1 MKLYRGT
8 QKPKAEIGV
17 RGAPSYTPIL
27 EIAMVWSAMPGDM
40 WARRKPSF
48 LKGSTVHIAELN
60 TDKILDLRGLGT
72 HASLGD
78 ILRRL
83 DYDRC
88 PDFHETLKIYN
99 YLHNRIIGKAKGGE
113 FRYKVF
119 DEDGEEELEESD
131 VPFDFRNPQTLI
143 SREVRDDFYNEPTT
157 EVSDRIIADTYAF
170 IDAPAVQ
177 RAAKALGYECIVYT
191 DIFEGGETAVQEL
204 LGIDWEDIPE
214 IAVEYDID
222 DEEVPAHD
230 TYRPLAKDAI
240 IIVES
245 KPINDILA
253 SMGTK

>member
-27 EIAMVWSAMPGDM
+27 EVAMVWSAMPGDL

-72 HASLGD
+72 YASLGD
-78 ILRRL
+78 VLRKL
-83 DYDRC
+83 DYDRH

-99 YLHNRIIGKAKGGE
+99 YLHNRIIGRAKGGE

-119 DEDGEEELEESD
+119 DGEEELDESD
-131 VPFDFRNPQTLI
+131 VPFDLRNPQTLI
-143 SREVRDDFYNEPTT
+143 SWEIRDDFYFEPTT
-157 EVSDRIIADTYAF
+157 EVSDRLVADTYIFA
-170 IDAPAVQ
+170 DAPALQ
-177 RAAKALGYECIVYT
+177 KAAKAIGYECIVYT
-191 DIFEGGETAVQEL
+191 DIFQGGETATQEL

-214 IAVEYDID
+214 MAVEYDID

-230 TYRPLAKDAI
+230 TYRPLTKDAI
-240 IIVES
+240 IILES
-245 KPINDILA
+245 KPTSSVLA
-253 SMGTK
+253 SMRAK